1 MYNRFSLVT
10 NNELVGDLGYPLIK
24 VEGSI
29 EQVLQMVLEM
39 TLQGHRLLSHPLS
52 GSVKPAINPYKSV
65 LISTELE
72 KINYQE
78 VEMVQTCL
86 EKVMAMRKQRILVT
100 WGTQVDADLK
110 FLDCELMKSGIQS
123 LVNVS

>member
-29 EQVLQMVLEM
+29 EQVLQKVLEM